1 MKLRGSFL
9 SLLLLIC
16 PALAISQSEPVPRVP
31 PSVLVKAGRLLDVHK
46 GTYIENAGIW
56 IEGERIKEVGGFSDV
71 QSHAPKVKVIDLG
84 RATVLPGLIDCH
96 THLMARIVDSDD
108 GYALTLVTKS
118 QAFRALEGAF
128 DARLTLNAG
137 FTSVR
142 DVESE
147 GSGYADVAL
156 RDAISQGL
164 AEGPRM
170 QVATRGIAA
179 VGQYEPF
186 GISPDLPDF
195 PTGAQMVSGIEDA
208 RRAVREQIGHG
219 ADLIK
224 VYADW
229 QHPTLTVDEMRVIVE
244 EAHKQKLK
252 VAAHA
257 TTAEGIKNAITA
269 GVDSIEHGFELDADI
284 AAEMARRGCALVTTM
299 TVLKSWLTFGTT
311 TAMPRFTQGA
321 AQITETLATA
331 MASVRL
337 AQAAGVAIVGG
348 TDFGGGSARANQLPW
363 EIECLVQAGLEP
375 WQALASVTWR
385 GGELLGEP
393 DAGVVREG
401 GPADF
406 SLVHGDPLSDPTAMW
421 RVWRV
426 A

>member
-16 PALAISQSEPVPRVP
+16 PALAISQSEPVPLSPTLRP
-31 PSVLVKAGRLLDVHK
+31 CKGRKVARRPQ

-96 THLMARIVDSDD
+96 THLMARIADTDD
-108 GYALTLVTKS
+108 GYTLTLATKS

-186 GISPDLPDF
+186 GIFAILPQ
-195 PTGAQMVSGIEDA
+195 AI
-208 RRAVREQIGHG
+208 RREVR
-219 ADLIK
+219 
-224 VYADW
+224 
-229 QHPTLTVDEMRVIVE
+229 
-244 EAHKQKLK
+244 
-252 VAAHA
+252 
-257 TTAEGIKNAITA
+257 N
-269 GVDSIEHGFELDADI
+269 SIH
-284 AAEMARRGCALVTTM
+284 
-299 TVLKSWLTFGTT
+299 
-311 TAMPRFTQGA
+311 
-321 AQITETLATA
+321 
-331 MASVRL
+331 
-337 AQAAGVAIVGG
+337 
-348 TDFGGGSARANQLPW
+348 SARHSLKFSP
-363 EIECLVQAGLEP
+363 
-375 WQALASVTWR
+375 
-385 GGELLGEP
+385 LGQTRQ
-393 DAGVVREG
+393 D
-401 GPADF
+401 
-406 SLVHGDPLSDPTAMW
+406 
-421 RVWRV
+421 
-426 A
+426 